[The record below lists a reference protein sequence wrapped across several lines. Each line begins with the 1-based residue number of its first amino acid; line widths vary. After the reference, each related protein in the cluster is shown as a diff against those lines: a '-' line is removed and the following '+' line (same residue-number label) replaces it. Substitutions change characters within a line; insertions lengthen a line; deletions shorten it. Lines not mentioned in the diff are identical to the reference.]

1 MDKLL
6 FDGRSVTIS
15 NDGATIMQLLEIVH
29 PAAKTLVDISMSQDN
44 EVGDGTTSVVL
55 YASEILHQV
64 KGLVE
69 DGLHPQIIARGL
81 RRAGRLA
88 LNHVKSLSVSFRS
101 DPSEAKSED
110 HSSLRDALERCAETA
125 LNSKLIS
132 GYKSLFGPMVVN
144 AVLCL
149 DPHLLDLSLIGVKK
163 VNGGSVTDSF
173 LVEDGVAFKKTFSY
187 AGFEQQ
193 PKYFEHPKILLLHV
207 ELELKSEKDN
217 AEVRIED
224 PNDYQSIVDAEWD
237 IIYEKLDL
245 CVQTGAQMILSRLP
259 IGDLATQYFADRGLF
274 CAGRVS
280 REDMERVSKATGGK
294 IQTTINEET
303 VQDAETILGTCA
315 KFEEKRVGDEKYN
328 IITGCVG
335 AKSATII
342 LRGGGEQFLD
352 ETMRSMHDSV
362 AIVKRCMRDIQEGQ
376 NGGGV
381 VGGGGALELSVSYLL
396 KQDALAISG
405 RDQLIVSSLAKALEI
420 IPFQLSDNAGIDST
434 DILNEL
440 RNLHASDPD
449 ANKWQGVDVMNGGL
463 FDSFEA
469 GVWEPTSSK
478 LNAIQSAVEAA
489 CLILSIDETVRN
501 AQNQQPGAPDMNGVG
516 LGGGQPIS
524 QGMGGQGLQGLMGKG
539 RGVRAMKGRGG
550 K

>member
-6 FDGRSVTIS
+6 FDGRAVTIS
-15 NDGATIMQLLEIVH
+15 NDGATIMQLLDIVH
-29 PAAKTLVDISMSQDN
+29 PAAKTLVDISMSQDS

-64 KGLVE
+64 KSLVD

-81 RRAGRLA
+81 RKAGKLA
-88 LNHVKSLSVSFRS
+88 LAHVRSRSVSFNT
-101 DPSEAKSED
+101 DPEESKNESRT
-110 HSSLRDALERCAETA
+110 SLRDALERCAETA

-132 GYKSLFGPMVVN
+132 GHKALFGPMVVD
-144 AVLCL
+144 AVLAL
-149 DPHLLDLSLIGVKK
+149 DPQMLDLSLIGVKK

-193 PKYFEHPKILLLHV
+193 PKYFENPKILLLHV
-207 ELELKSEKDN
+207 ELELKSEKEN

-224 PNDYQSIVDAEWD
+224 PSEYQSIVDAEWE

-245 CVQTGAQMILSRLP
+245 CVRTGAQMILSRLP

-274 CAGRVS
+274 CAGRVG
-280 REDMERVSKATGGK
+280 REDMNRIAKATSGK

-303 VQDAETILGTCA
+303 IENAEKVLGTCA
-315 KFEEKRVGDEKYN
+315 KFEETRVGDEKYN
-328 IITGCVG
+328 LLTGCVG
-335 AKSATII
+335 SKSATII

-362 AIVKRCMRDIQEGQ
+362 AIVKRCMKDIQSGQ
-376 NGGGV
+376 EGGGV
-381 VGGGGALELSVSYLL
+381 VGGGGAIEMGVVQLL
-396 KQDALAISG
+396 KQDALRIQG
-405 RDQLIVSSLAKALEI
+405 RDQLIVSAFARALEI
-420 IPFQLSDNAGIDST
+420 IPYQLSANAGIDST
-434 DILNEL
+434 DIMNEL
-440 RNLHASDPD
+440 RNLHASDPEG
-449 ANKWQGVDVMNGGL
+449 NKWMGVDVMQGGI
-463 FDSFEA
+463 FDSFEN

-478 LNAIQSAVEAA
+478 INAIQSAVEAA

-501 AQNQQPGAPDMNGVG
+501 AQNQQPGAMDANGVG
-516 LGGGQPIS
+516 LGQGPPIS